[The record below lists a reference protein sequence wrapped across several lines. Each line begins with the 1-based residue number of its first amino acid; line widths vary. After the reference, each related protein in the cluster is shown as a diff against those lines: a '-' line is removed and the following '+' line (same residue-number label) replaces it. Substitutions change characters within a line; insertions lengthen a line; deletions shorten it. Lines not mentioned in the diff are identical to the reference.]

1 MEFNQE
7 TLKQAKEELETICNK
22 YNIILVPVIVHQG
35 NKTFSSIEI
44 MPRQEEPQLEQTV
57 VE

>member
-1 MEFNQE
+1 MKLNQE
-7 TLKQAKEELETICNK
+7 TLKQAKEELETICSK

-44 MPRQEEPQLEQTV
+44 IPNQEEVPTE
-57 VE
+57 

>member
-1 MEFNQE
+1 MEFDQE
-7 TLKQAKEELETICNK
+7 TLKQAKKELETICNK
-22 YNIILVPVIVHQG
+22 YNIILVPVVVHQG